1 MAITGATARPTFT
14 PTARQW
20 NWLIALGLLSLGYG
34 LYLRYMVV
42 DQTSVGLA
50 CQGGLQTWLCATR
63 RLVIT
68 LFNNSVFGWFAL
80 VTAAINL
87 VRPTLPL
94 FGVALAGTAFG
105 IVLQNDG
112 LSALAAALLI
122 LSFARP
128 VASESEPD

>member
-1 MAITGATARPTFT
+1 MTRPTFA
-14 PTARQW
+14 PSARQA
-20 NWLIALGLLSLGYG
+20 NWLIAIGLLSLGYG

-50 CQGGLQTWLCATR
+50 CQAGLQTWTCLTR
-63 RLVIT
+63 QLVMT

-80 VTAAINL
+80 AAAAVHFI
-87 VRPTLPL
+87 RPTLPV
-94 FGVALAGTAFG
+94 FALALAVTAFG

-112 LSALAAALLI
+112 LAALAAALLV

-128 VASESEPD
+128 VAIESEQD

>member
-1 MAITGATARPTFT
+1 MATHPTFT

-20 NWLIALGLLSLGYG
+20 NWLIALGLLALGYG

-50 CQGGLQTWLCATR
+50 CQSGLQTWLCATR
-63 RLVIT
+63 QLVMT
-68 LFNNSVFGWFAL
+68 LFNNSVFGWIA
-80 VTAAINL
+80 VAAAAVNFI
-87 VRPTLPL
+87 RPTLPL
-94 FGVALAGTAFG
+94 FAVALAVTAFG

-128 VASESEPD
+128 VATESEQD